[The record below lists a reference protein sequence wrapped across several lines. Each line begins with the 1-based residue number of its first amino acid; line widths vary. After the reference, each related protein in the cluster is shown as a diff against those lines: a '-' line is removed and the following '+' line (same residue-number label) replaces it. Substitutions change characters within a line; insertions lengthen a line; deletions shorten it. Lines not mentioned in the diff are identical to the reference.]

1 MRLDANY
8 LADPHGFFAE
18 LRRAGPVRQAQM
30 PNGATVWMVTR
41 YADVYNAC
49 ADPRLSM
56 NNEHAPGWRGL
67 ILPPQLNATLMN
79 TDPPAH
85 TRLRRLVSKA
95 FTPHR
100 VAQMRDRIQEVTDDL
115 LDAVAPHGHAD
126 LNRAL
131 AAPLPL
137 TVIGEMLGIPSRHHE
152 DFRQWLGTMLAAEA
166 GQASP
171 QDASTAV
178 QNIAEFLVALVARK
192 ADALADDLLSDM
204 ISARDA
210 EDRLSADELTSL
222 AFLIFSAGYET
233 TVSLIGNA
241 VVALLRR
248 PDQWA
253 VLIDDP
259 ALVPNAIE
267 EMLRFDGP
275 SLLAV
280 RRFAREDMEI
290 GGARIRA
297 QDTVMLALASAN
309 RDAGQFTSPDEV
321 DVRRKDNKHVGF
333 GHGIHF
339 CLGAPLARLEGEIA
353 LATLLRRFPGLKLAV
368 PAGELQWR
376 PSLRTRGTV
385 TLPVTF

>member
-1 MRLDANY
+1 
-8 LADPHGFFAE
+8 
-18 LRRAGPVRQAQM
+18 
-30 PNGATVWMVTR
+30 
-41 YADVYNAC
+41 
-49 ADPRLSM
+49 
-56 NNEHAPGWRGL
+56 
-67 ILPPQLNATLMN
+67 
-79 TDPPAH
+79 
-85 TRLRRLVSKA
+85 
-95 FTPHR
+95 
-100 VAQMRDRIQEVTDDL
+100 
-115 LDAVAPHGHAD
+115 
-126 LNRAL
+126 
-131 AAPLPL
+131 
-137 TVIGEMLGIPSRHHE
+137 
-152 DFRQWLGTMLAAEA
+152 
-166 GQASP
+166 
-171 QDASTAV
+171 
-178 QNIAEFLVALVARK
+178 
-192 ADALADDLLSDM
+192 
-204 ISARDA
+204 
-210 EDRLSADELTSL
+210 
-222 AFLIFSAGYET
+222 
-233 TVSLIGNA
+233 
-241 VVALLRR
+241 
-248 PDQWA
+248 